1 MCVYVCV
8 CVCSIY
14 MCVCACLYIYVYT
27 YIYHIF
33 IHFSADG
40 HLGCFYIL
48 AIANNAAMN
57 TGCIYLF
64 KLVFL
69 FSLGTCSQWNCWSY
83 GSSIFSFFR
92 NLHTVLHS
100 DCTNLH
106 SHQQCIGFPFS
117 ISLPIFVICNLFNDS
132 HTDGCKVL
140 FCLFSCGY

>member
-1 MCVYVCV
+1 MCVCVQYIYVCV
-8 CVCSIY
+8 C
-14 MCVCACLYIYVYT
+14 MPLYIYVYT

-33 IHFSADG
+33 IHLSADG

-69 FSLGTCSQWNCWSY
+69 FSLGTCSQWNCCSY
-83 GSSIFSFFR
+83 GSSIFIFFR

-100 DCTNLH
+100 DQFTFPPTVYRVSFLHILTN
-106 SHQQCIGFPFS
+106 
-117 ISLPIFVICNLFNDS
+117 ICYLQSF
-132 HTDGCKVL
+132 
-140 FCLFSCGY
+140 